1 MINEDLCTRF
11 AMNID
16 FARFWQVPAHEQSKG
31 SDVTKRVFT
40 SIDSCSVKLAKVSL
54 QRLKMVKKTST

>member
-1 MINEDLCTRF
+1 
-11 AMNID
+11 MNID

-40 SIDSCSVKLAKVSL
+40 SIDSCSVKLAKVAL